1 MTLHEAMT
9 KGELTTAAEDE
20 WLQRWTDGPTEGEGP
35 VLLTGSTAPD
45 LTLLDHNGTQR
56 RMSEFW
62 TGRPALVLFW
72 RHFGCGCGFE
82 RAARLKAEMAQYLDA
97 GLDPVIVG
105 QGEPVRAAAYRAEFD
120 LPCTI
125 LCDPDHDAYR
135 AYGVGHWNIERVL
148 PDAPAEF
155 WDHPRDIGVS
165 FQDERRK
172 QGRPLVDD
180 PWRAVKEFVIGT
192 NGLVRL
198 TYSYQYCEDYPN
210 PQLLATAARLS

>member
-1 MTLHEAMT
+1 MT
-9 KGELTTAAEDE
+9 KSELTNAAEDE
-20 WLQRWTDGPTEGEGP
+20 WLQRWTTGPTEGDGP
-35 VLLTGSTAPD
+35 VLPTGAIAPD
-45 LTLLDHNGTQR
+45 LVLLDHTGRER

-62 TGRPALVLFW
+62 TERPALVLFW

-82 RAARLKAEMAQYLDA
+82 RAARLQAEMAQYREA

-105 QGEPVRAAAYRAEFD
+105 QGEPVRAAAYRTEFE

-135 AYGVGHWNIERVL
+135 AYGIGHWNIERVL

-165 FQDERRK
+165 FQDERRM

-198 TYSYQYCEDYPN
+198 TYAYQYCEDYPN

>member
-1 MTLHEAMT
+1 MASQQ
-9 KGELTTAAEDE
+9 ELTKHALTKAAEDE
-20 WLQRWTDGPTEGEGP
+20 WLHRWTTGPTEGEGP
-35 VLLTGSTAPD
+35 VLLTGSVAPD
-45 LTLLDHNGTQR
+45 RFLLDHTGQER
-56 RMSEFW
+56 KLSEFW
-62 TGRPALVLFW
+62 STGPALAMFW

-82 RAARLKAEMAQYLDA
+82 RAARLKAEIEQYREA
-97 GLDPVIVG
+97 GLNPVIVG
-105 QGEPVRAAAYRAEFD
+105 QGEPARAAAYRAEYE
-120 LPCTI
+120 LPCTV

-135 AYGVGHWNIERVL
+135 AYGIGHWNIERVL

-155 WDHPRDIGVS
+155 WDHPRDVGVS
-165 FQDERRK
+165 FQDERRT

-192 NGLVRL
+192 NGLIRL